1 MTQKINKKSSGF
13 FFIIP
18 GIILIIVRFIGD
30 SENWSIVDI
39 IKVLVGA
46 LMVIYGVWILLKKE

>member
-1 MTQKINKKSSGF
+1 MAQKINKKSSGF

-30 SENWSIVDI
+30 TENWSTVDI

-46 LMVIYGVWILLKKE
+46 LMIIYGVWIFFKKE